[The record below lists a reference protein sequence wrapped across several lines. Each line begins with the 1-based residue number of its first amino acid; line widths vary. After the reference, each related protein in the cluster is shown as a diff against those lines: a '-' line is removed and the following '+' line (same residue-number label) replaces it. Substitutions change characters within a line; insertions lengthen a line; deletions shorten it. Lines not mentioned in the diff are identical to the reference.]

1 MTAEENLQSELD
13 KRIVTETALAGEI
26 ASLVEPVMNEL
37 GYLLVRVIVSGRDG
51 MTVQI
56 MGDKAEG
63 GFGVKDCEVISRE
76 LSPYLDSHDPIP
88 GEYHL
93 EVSSPGIDRPLV
105 RMRDFLNWTG
115 FEAKIELKQAVDGR
129 KRFRGLIEGFENDE
143 LLMNIAL
150 EDGKEPVTLG
160 FNKNML
166 ASAKLVM
173 NDELLESARKRSQS
187 AQGQ

>member
-63 GFGVKDCEVISRE
+63 GFGVKDCE
-76 LSPYLDSHDPIP
+76 
-88 GEYHL
+88 
-93 EVSSPGIDRPLV
+93 
-105 RMRDFLNWTG
+105 
-115 FEAKIELKQAVDGR
+115 
-129 KRFRGLIEGFENDE
+129 
-143 LLMNIAL
+143 
-150 EDGKEPVTLG
+150 
-160 FNKNML
+160 
-166 ASAKLVM
+166 
-173 NDELLESARKRSQS
+173 ESCPRI
-187 AQGQ
+187 

>member
-1 MTAEENLQSELD
+1 
-13 KRIVTETALAGEI
+13 
-26 ASLVEPVMNEL
+26 
-37 GYLLVRVIVSGRDG
+37 
-51 MTVQI
+51 
-56 MGDKAEG
+56 
-63 GFGVKDCEVISRE
+63 
-76 LSPYLDSHDPIP
+76 
-88 GEYHL
+88 
-93 EVSSPGIDRPLV
+93 
-105 RMRDFLNWTG
+105 MRDFLNWTG

-173 NDELLESARKRSQS
+173 NDKLLESARKRSQS